1 MHNQIASF
9 YKNPGL
15 IRLNFMDVNHT
26 LYNHMDRIAAAIEK
40 AILTEEARTL
50 GIVIKDVRLM
60 QRRVAK
66 AEAEGGP
73 GVIIDPNMLSD
84 NNDDNKGSGV
94 LRIREVWASRF
105 WNNCSRRLN

>member
-1 MHNQIASF
+1 
-9 YKNPGL
+9 
-15 IRLNFMDVNHT
+15 MDVNHA
-26 LYNHMDRIAAAIEK
+26 LYNHIDRIAAAMEK

-50 GIVIKDVRLM
+50 GIVMKDVQLI

-73 GVIIDPNMLSD
+73 GVIINPNILSD
-84 NNDDNKGSGV
+84 NNDNNKGSSV

-105 WNNCSRRLN
+105 WNNYSRQLN

>member
-1 MHNQIASF
+1 MHNQIVSF

-15 IRLNFMDVNHT
+15 IHLNFMDVNHT
-26 LYNHMDRIAAAIEK
+26 LYNHMDCITAAVEK

-50 GIVIKDVRLM
+50 GIVIKDVRLI

-73 GVIIDPNMLSD
+73 GVTINPNMLSD
-84 NNDDNKGSGV
+84 NNDNNKGSGV

-105 WNNCSRRLN
+105 WNNYLRQLN

>member
-15 IRLNFMDVNHT
+15 IRLNFMDVNHA

-40 AILTEEARTL
+40 AILTEEAQTL
-50 GIVIKDVRLM
+50 GIVIKDIQLI
-60 QRRVAK
+60 QRRMAK

-73 GVIIDPNMLSD
+73 GVMINPNILSD
-84 NNDDNKGSGV
+84 NNDNNKGSGV

-105 WNNCSRRLN
+105 WNNYLRRLN